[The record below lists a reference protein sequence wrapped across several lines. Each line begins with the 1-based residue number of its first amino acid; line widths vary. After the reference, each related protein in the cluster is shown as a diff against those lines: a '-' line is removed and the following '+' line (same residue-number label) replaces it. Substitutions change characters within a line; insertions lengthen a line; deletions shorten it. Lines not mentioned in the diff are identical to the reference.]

1 MDTVQC
7 FLCSDDLCS
16 STSRINVRGRSSFPI
31 EEEIK
36 KLPISA
42 RIDDNTRICPACL
55 RKLRKKKSLEENLQ
69 EAIRDLVKNHNPVV
83 STSVGSSL
91 PRDYFGPND
100 QSVKSIDTEFVP
112 LFVCTPKKSVLGR
125 SNCSGNG
132 TSCQPKQTEPGVTV
146 GTFICL

>member
-83 STSVGSSL
+83 SMSVEV
-91 PRDYFGPND
+91 D
-100 QSVKSIDTEFVP
+100 EFNHR
-112 LFVCTPKKSVLGR
+112 LLI
-125 SNCSGNG
+125 NCSAAARR
-132 TSCQPKQTEPGVTV
+132 TQ
-146 GTFICL
+146 CLAANR